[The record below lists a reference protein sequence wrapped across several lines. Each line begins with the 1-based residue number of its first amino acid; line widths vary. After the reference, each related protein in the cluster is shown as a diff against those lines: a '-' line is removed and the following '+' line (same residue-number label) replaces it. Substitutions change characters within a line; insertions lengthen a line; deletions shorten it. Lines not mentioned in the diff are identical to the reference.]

1 MIHQQYAGTR
11 MGTGP
16 KMQVVLEYRT
26 STQVR
31 EWGQVRKWSGI
42 HVRTVLV
49 RVRTENQYGT
59 STYESVR
66 MNQYVRTSTYVP
78 QILSA
83 TSLRLCI

>member
-42 HVRTVLV
+42 HVRST
-49 RVRTENQYGT
+49 VRTENQYGT
-59 STYESVR
+59 WVPVR
-66 MNQYVRTSTYVP
+66 MNHYV
-78 QILSA
+78 
-83 TSLRLCI
+83 

>member
-16 KMQVVLEYRT
+16 KMQDVLEYRT

-31 EWGQVRKWSGI
+31 KWGEVRKWSGI

-49 RVRTENQYGT
+49 LYEYVLRI
-59 STYESVR
+59 STVPVR
-66 MNQYVRTSTYVP
+66 MNQYVLV
-78 QILSA
+78 
-83 TSLRLCI
+83 